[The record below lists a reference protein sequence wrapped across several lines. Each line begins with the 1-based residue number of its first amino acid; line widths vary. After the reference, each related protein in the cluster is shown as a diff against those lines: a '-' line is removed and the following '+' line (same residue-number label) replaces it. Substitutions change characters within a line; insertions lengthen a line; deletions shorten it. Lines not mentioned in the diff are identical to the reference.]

1 MDAFKDRWIPGPLR
15 DALTIFSNYFCP
27 AEHCITNGAPISK
40 NVYLH
45 LEVIT
50 AIYPFD
56 KPIWREWLLK
66 NDVSEFSILQ
76 CKKDSLTDT
85 RQASKVIL
93 DLVLENKVSSGV
105 RDHILKPYL

>member
-27 AEHCITNGAPISK
+27 AEHGITNGSPISK
-40 NVYLH
+40 NVYLP

-50 AIYPFD
+50 AIYPFE
-56 KPIWREWLLK
+56 KPVWREWLLK
-66 NDVSEFSILQ
+66 NDVSEISILQ

-85 RQASKVIL
+85 QQASKVIL
-93 DLVLENKVSSGV
+93 DLVLEHKVRSDV
-105 RDHILKPYL
+105 REDILKPYL